1 MEKRLALTKSSSG
14 TLLDQAEKLFHIK
27 YVVEMKHE
35 RLRFCIK
42 SLEVSRTMKCDPSLN
57 ISSYLNT
64 IKTEVISNFLFRFQ
78 LTPEER
84 KILTS
89 SEISSH
95 FFDVLNRVNQIRTD
109 CKILLRTQHQRVG
122 LEIMDLMAD
131 YLEAAYKKLYKWVRA
146 ECKLCLEK
154 DCPEIPSLLRT
165 AFHFLQDRPV
175 LLAHCLEEIASQRQ
189 NALVRSFVMAV
200 TQGGPSG
207 TPRPIEMH
215 AHDPQRYVS
224 DMSAWIHQAV
234 ASEEELIR
242 TLLSANKEST
252 SQSNQENVL
261 QVLNASLAGICHPF
275 KMRVE
280 HVLSMK
286 PTVVVTYHLVNLL
299 DFYSR
304 RFKQMLGNNSILV
317 KTFEETKSSTFKFFM
332 EQLKKLSEKRKRAP
346 PLPPSDLSPPHEL
359 HETVTALLEILNIFE
374 SSLIPQEE
382 RDSEITPIIEQ
393 FLDPIVQALQIGAA
407 NLNKIEQCV
416 YYLNC
421 FVTLESPLSKYVFVK
436 TYLAR
441 ITVLAATCLR
451 TLVEEQATAVLKE
464 CGLLP
469 KLNIVKFLSTQSKRE
484 PLCQVAGMEPVAIKA
499 SLRSFEAS
507 LLDFSSFAS
516 MSNVNRLISTQH
528 RTQVRAAVADIITQS
543 YATLFNAVMDPS
555 NGYENPQALFRYKPE
570 QIRTMIEP

>member
-1 MEKRLALTKSSSG
+1 LRATSNSSLSSLFSYSFLTFMDAHISNVTLKRKIQKLYENKLDNEELLVALKDLGTFYSKNTLEDRWNLRENLEKRAFSEHERFLEAYAVVETELLKVTEQVSELQRCCNEMEKRLALTKSSSG

-317 KTFEETKSSTFKFFM
+317 KTFEE
-332 EQLKKLSEKRKRAP
+332 
-346 PLPPSDLSPPHEL
+346 
-359 HETVTALLEILNIFE
+359 
-374 SSLIPQEE
+374 
-382 RDSEITPIIEQ
+382 
-393 FLDPIVQALQIGAA
+393 
-407 NLNKIEQCV
+407 
-416 YYLNC
+416 Y
-421 FVTLESPLSKYVFVK
+421 
-436 TYLAR
+436 
-441 ITVLAATCLR
+441 
-451 TLVEEQATAVLKE
+451 
-464 CGLLP
+464 
-469 KLNIVKFLSTQSKRE
+469 VKF
-484 PLCQVAGMEPVAIKA
+484 A
-499 SLRSFEAS
+499 
-507 LLDFSSFAS
+507 
-516 MSNVNRLISTQH
+516 
-528 RTQVRAAVADIITQS
+528 
-543 YATLFNAVMDPS
+543 
-555 NGYENPQALFRYKPE
+555 
-570 QIRTMIEP
+570 